1 MPKQKKQDNLKLT
14 CNQETHWIRK
24 ENLKSKAKPPS
35 LSRQLFLTSFSNQC
49 RQLSEFSPLD
59 HSEVFDT
66 SDQTILL
73 MCLQHWLA
81 TSVLAVSLQQSIHC
95 LYSNESSPAGYTYK
109 PVLFHTPPSLPSS
122 HISLHLWESKTQLCA
137 SLKPTDPQLSWLP
150 FQIKNS
156 SGEKIPAP

>member
-1 MPKQKKQDNLKLT
+1 MLLKWCPLRNINILISDYCILFCAGAFDLCKTRKLT
-14 CNQETHWIRK
+14 ELEKKSLRAKQ
-24 ENLKSKAKPPS
+24 NLH
-35 LSRQLFLTSFSNQC
+35 LFISRQLFLTSFSNQC

-109 PVLFHTPPSLPSS
+109 PVLFHTPPFTSLQS
-122 HISLHLWESKTQLCA
+122 HI
-137 SLKPTDPQLSWLP
+137 PP
-150 FQIKNS
+150 FVRI
-156 SGEKIPAP
+156 